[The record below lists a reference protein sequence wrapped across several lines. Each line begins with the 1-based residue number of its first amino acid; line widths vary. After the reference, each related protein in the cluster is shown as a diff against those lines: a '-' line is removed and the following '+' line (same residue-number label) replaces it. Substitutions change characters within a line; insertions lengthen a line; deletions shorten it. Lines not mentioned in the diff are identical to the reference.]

1 MAGLMGVLGNLNKWA
16 ASKKMALEALGK
28 TVGANMEA
36 HAKTYAPWQPVN
48 PKPWKYSGKAR
59 RELTGGFFWD
69 GPNGISYIAH
79 TVEYGKWLEIAGGE
93 VHMTGDQME
102 VIKEGKYA
110 ILKPTRDKFAERAFK
125 AAERIMK

>member
-79 TVEYGKWLEIAGGE
+79 TVEYGKWLELAN
-93 VHMTGDQME
+93 D
-102 VIKEGKYA
+102 GKYA